1 MFEFGMVSACS
12 LNHRPQQ
19 RLSAGKQNKQNK
31 QNHDMLQIWSII
43 ESYESYAFNSLPHA
57 NLVPMFGFCNL
68 SPWSD
73 QWCSAGSCSCGSAQ
87 AGSKI
92 WSVMAAVSC
101 LRETWISSF
110 GMFDLAS

>member
-19 RLSAGKQNKQNK
+19 RVSAGKQNK

-57 NLVPMFGFCNL
+57 NLVPVDV
-68 SPWSD
+68 W
-73 QWCSAGSCSCGSAQ
+73 
-87 AGSKI
+87 
-92 WSVMAAVSC
+92 
-101 LRETWISSF
+101 
-110 GMFDLAS
+110 